1 MWKPVGGGKGGR
13 EDTKRQVVQENQRIT
28 GHEQYRNRQSEVK
41 TTLVKE
47 EKTNCHF
54 DDDFARFQDMHNFQQ
69 TNLE

>member
-28 GHEQYRNRQSEVK
+28 GHEKYRNRQSEVK

-54 DDDFARFQDMHNFQQ
+54 D
-69 TNLE
+69 EIV